1 MAENIV
7 LFCECQS
14 RKDTKEWNK
23 MTKILKQVDDF
34 HQVTINDLCGIC
46 GMDSK
51 KLADLINNA
60 RKVIMI
66 ACHPRAVRLLLN
78 KAGIHHQ
85 DKIRFFNLLEENADE
100 LLPIIEDYRFSDS
113 DNSDQIELL
122 ADPSWPAWYPLIDNA
137 RCNACGQCTEFCL
150 FGVYQK
156 INGKVE
162 VVNPRSCKNNCP
174 ACARICPRV
183 AIIFPKYAPGGMIG
197 GSESS
202 DEAREMQRLR
212 QDTDAILGT
221 DIYQSLEQRKM
232 KRRSVIR
239 DDVMKQA
246 IRERDAALSKKVP
259 Q

>member
-23 MTKILKQVDDF
+23 MTKMLNQVDDF

-46 GMDSK
+46 AMDSK
-51 KLADLINNA
+51 KLADLINDA

-78 KAGIHHQ
+78 QAGIHYP
-85 DKIRFFNLLEENADE
+85 DKIRFFNLLEKNTDE
-100 LLPIIEDYRFSDS
+100 LVPIIEDFRFSDR
-113 DNSDQIELL
+113 DYPDQRELL
-122 ADPSWPAWYPLIDNA
+122 ADPSWPAWYPLIDDL
-137 RCNACGQCTEFCL
+137 RCNACGQCAEFCL

-162 VVNPRSCKNNCP
+162 IVNPKACKNNCP
-174 ACARICPRV
+174 ACARICPNV
-183 AIIFPKYAPGGMIG
+183 AIVFPKYAQRGAIQ
-197 GSESS
+197 GSDSINETL
-202 DEAREMQRLR
+202 EMQRLR
-212 QDTDAILGT
+212 QDTAALLGT
-221 DIYQSLEQRKM
+221 DIYQALEQRKM

-239 DDVMKQA
+239 EAAMQQA
-246 IRERDAALSKKVP
+246 ILERDEARSETGTL
-259 Q
+259 